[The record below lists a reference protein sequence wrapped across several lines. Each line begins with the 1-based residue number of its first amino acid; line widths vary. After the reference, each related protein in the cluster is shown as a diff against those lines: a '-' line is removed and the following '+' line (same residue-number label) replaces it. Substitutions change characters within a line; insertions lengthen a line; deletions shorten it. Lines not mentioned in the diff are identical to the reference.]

1 MTERPTGVLLHG
13 TIGGILAGAV
23 VACWFVVVDAAAG
36 QLFQTPARLASI
48 VLGEG
53 YAGPWPR
60 LVAVFSILHFG
71 VFITLSIAA
80 TAALNLFEM
89 EPGLILGA
97 VFGVG
102 VFNAAHYG
110 GLLVTGSNLLIVI
123 PAAHVA
129 GANMVGGMVMMAYL
143 HRVMHAAS
151 PFGWNALRR
160 FPVLF
165 HGLTTGL
172 VGAVSVALWFL
183 LLDLRSAHP
192 FSTPAALGSAILLN
206 AQGPADVRLNA
217 GVILAYSFLHVAVFV
232 LVGIVFAWLAG
243 RAQRGRD
250 FWLRVAVVLVLVE
263 GLFYGTVVPLAG
275 WVLEMLGVAPI
286 LGANVLAVI
295 VMSIWIWQRR
305 PGLQAAQGPV
315 GAPVRT

>member
-1 MTERPTGVLLHG
+1 MTERPAGVLLHG

-23 VACWFVVVDAAAG
+23 VVFWFVVVDAAG
-36 QLFQTPARLASI
+36 GHLFETPARLAGI

-71 VFITLSIAA
+71 VFITLGIAA
-80 TAALNLFEM
+80 TAALKLFEI
-89 EPGLILGA
+89 EPSVILGA

-110 GLLVTGSNLLIVI
+110 GLLVTGNDLLIVI

-129 GANMVGGMVMMAYL
+129 GANMVGGVVMMAYL
-143 HRVMHAAS
+143 HRVMGAES
-151 PFGWNALRR
+151 PFGWNVLRR

-172 VGAVSVALWFL
+172 VGAVAVALWFL
-183 LLDLRSAHP
+183 LFDLRSAHP

-206 AQGPADVRLNA
+206 AQGPAEVRLNA
-217 GVILAYSFLHVAVFV
+217 GVILAYSFLHVAAFV
-232 LVGIVFAWLAG
+232 LVGLVFAWLAG
-243 RAQRGRD
+243 HARRGSG
-250 FWLRVAVVLVLVE
+250 FWLRAVAVLVLVE

-275 WVLEMLGVAPI
+275 WVLRMLGPAAI
-286 LGANVLAVI
+286 LGANVLAVAL
-295 VMSIWIWQRR
+295 MGIWIWQRR
-305 PGLQAAQGPV
+305 PDLHVQSEA